1 MMGKDFDNPFGET
14 TPKGTPKKMSTLLD
28 AALFPGIQG
37 GPHMHSIAGK
47 AVAFGEALEPAF
59 RTYAENVIRNARA
72 LAQALIERGYTV
84 LTGGTDNHIVLLDL
98 RNKGLTGRDAET
110 LLEEAGITVN
120 KNLIPYD
127 PQPPLKASGFCL
139 GTPALTTRGFG
150 EEDFRRVA
158 GWIDAVLSHPTD
170 AEMRRRIREEIRAY
184 LEAFPLPYPP
194 TGVVAVG

>member
-1 MMGKDFDNPFGET
+1 
-14 TPKGTPKKMSTLLD
+14 
-28 AALFPGIQG
+28 
-37 GPHMHSIAGK
+37 
-47 AVAFGEALEPAF
+47 VAFGEALEPAF

-98 RNKGLTGRDAET
+98 RNKGLTGQDAET

-127 PQPPLKASGFCL
+127 PQPPLKASGIRL

-150 EEDFRRVA
+150 EEDFRQVA
-158 GWIDAVLSHPTD
+158 AWIDAVLSNPTK
-170 AEMRRRIREEIRAY
+170 EELRRQIRAEIKTY
-184 LEAFPLPYPP
+184 LEDSPLPYPP
-194 TGVVAVG
+194 AGVVSMS